1 MPTDNTSVDMQIAFQ
16 NRSAQADL
24 LRGLWDTHT
33 QASDGSKDRFFDE
46 VERAVIVGRMAPVSL
61 SGDGQTLIVAT
72 KPEAARDPRHLVDPA
87 TLYISFQ
94 SPDARV
100 DFVRH
105 LRTLLQDD
113 PHANLD

>member
-1 MPTDNTSVDMQIAFQ
+1 MDSQIAFQ

-33 QASDGSKDRFFDE
+33 SASDGSKDRFFDE
-46 VERAVIVGRMAPVSL
+46 VERAVILGRMAPVSL

-72 KPEAARDPRHLVDPA
+72 KPEASPDPRELVDPA
-87 TLYISFQ
+87 TLHITFQ
-94 SPDARV
+94 SPEARV

-105 LRTLLQDD
+105 LRTLLRDD